1 MTVFRTLVLAVAY
14 AAPAALF
21 AVVLG
26 TALGDELAPSD
37 LALFLPACVL
47 AVFLMLQAG
56 VAYSWNRRAV
66 RLRAPVRRENTR
78 RRYSRR

>member
-1 MTVFRTLVLAVAY
+1 MTASRTLLLAVAY

-26 TALGDELAPSD
+26 TVLGDQLAPGD
-37 LALFLPACVL
+37 LVLFLPACVL
-47 AVFLMLQAG
+47 AVFLMLQIG

-66 RLRAPVRRENTR
+66 RLRAPVRRDTTHR
-78 RRYSRR
+78 RRSRR